1 VIRPRKLALRA
12 LLVPFVLLLTAS
24 PAAAVVFSNA
34 SLITI
39 PTNGI
44 ATPYPSC
51 ISVSGLAGSTT
62 DVNVTLNGLSHNFPA
77 DLDMLLEGPGGQN
90 LIIMSDAGDTGFRYG
105 AVGLTITLDD
115 EAAGPLPEF
124 QQLTT
129 GTFRPT
135 NYAPAETFPTPAPAP
150 SGNSALAVFDGTN
163 PNGDWCL
170 YVFDD
175 SDGDGGSISGGW
187 SLDIA
192 TTTTAATF
200 RSLTASSTSR
210 GVAVA
215 WRTASELDTLG
226 FHVYREVNGKRVR
239 VNSKLIA
246 GKGRGLYSFL
256 DRKAPK
262 GKTVRY
268 WVQAVHLDG
277 SRSWYGPARV
287 LRS

>member
-1 VIRPRKLALRA
+1 MIRPRKLALRA

-51 ISVSGLAGSTT
+51 ISVSGLASSTT
-62 DVNVTLNGLSHNFPA
+62 DVNVTLNGLSHNYPA
-77 DLDMLLEGPGGQN
+77 DLDMLLVGPGGQN
-90 LIIMSDAGDTGFRYG
+90 AIIMSDTGDTGFRYG
-105 AVGLTITLDD
+105 AAATITLDD
-115 EAAGPLPEF
+115 EAAGPLPESS
-124 QQLTT
+124 QLTT